1 MGLTRQH
8 RAPGHRE
15 VFRVADMLW
24 PSRQKQGFQRSAWQL
39 LGHLS
44 LGTLIFLV
52 ILFFAWALS
61 FAFKYL
67 NSLSPFPLEIA
78 KLFSKFEIG
87 LFYADIILS
96 GVVLLVGV
104 LRFVWDVIGER
115 D

>member
-1 MGLTRQH
+1 MH
-8 RAPGHRE
+8 
-15 VFRVADMLW
+15 W
-24 PSRQKQGFQRSAWQL
+24 PSRQQRGFQRSAWRL

-44 LGTLIFLV
+44 VGTLIFLV

-61 FAFKYL
+61 FAFSYL

-78 KLFSKFEIG
+78 KLFSKFEID

-104 LRFVWDVIGER
+104 VRFMWDVSRER

>member
-1 MGLTRQH
+1 MH
-8 RAPGHRE
+8 
-15 VFRVADMLW
+15 W
-24 PSRQKQGFQRSAWQL
+24 PSRQKQGFQRSAWRL

-44 LGTLIFLV
+44 VGTLIFLV

-61 FAFKYL
+61 SAFSYL

-78 KLFSKFEIG
+78 KLFSKFEID

-104 LRFVWDVIGER
+104 VRFMWDVSRER

>member
-1 MGLTRQH
+1 MH
-8 RAPGHRE
+8 
-15 VFRVADMLW
+15 W
-24 PSRQKQGFQRSAWQL
+24 PSRQKQGFQRSAWRL

-44 LGTLIFLV
+44 VGTLIFLV
-52 ILFFAWALS
+52 ILFLAWALF

-78 KLFSKFEIG
+78 KLFSKFEID

-104 LRFVWDVIGER
+104 VRFMWDVSRER

>member
-1 MGLTRQH
+1 MH
-8 RAPGHRE
+8 
-15 VFRVADMLW
+15 W
-24 PSRQKQGFQRSAWQL
+24 PSRQSHGFQRSAWRL

-44 LGTLIFLV
+44 VGTLIFLV

-67 NSLSPFPLEIA
+67 NSLNPFPLEIA

-104 LRFVWDVIGER
+104 LQFMWDVVWKR
-115 D
+115 DG

>member
-1 MGLTRQH
+1 MH
-8 RAPGHRE
+8 
-15 VFRVADMLW
+15 W

-44 LGTLIFLV
+44 VGTLIFLV

-61 FAFKYL
+61 LAFKYL

-78 KLFSKFEIG
+78 KLLSKFEIG

>member
-1 MGLTRQH
+1 MSRRARRRQSAGTVGDKAVTSGSCGLDSS
-8 RAPGHRE
+8 AP
-15 VFRVADMLW
+15 
-24 PSRQKQGFQRSAWQL
+24 
-39 LGHLS
+39 

-67 NSLSPFPLEIA
+67 NSLSPFPLEVA
-78 KLFSKFEIG
+78 KLFSEFEIG
-87 LFYADIILS
+87 LFYADVILS

-104 LRFVWDVIGER
+104 LRFIWHVIRER

>member
-1 MGLTRQH
+1 MH
-8 RAPGHRE
+8 
-15 VFRVADMLW
+15 W

-44 LGTLIFLV
+44 VGTLIFLV

-61 FAFKYL
+61 LAFKYL
-67 NSLSPFPLEIA
+67 NFLSPFPPEIA
-78 KLFSKFEIG
+78 KLFSKFEIA

-104 LRFVWDVIGER
+104 LRFVRDVIGER

>member
-1 MGLTRQH
+1 MH
-8 RAPGHRE
+8 
-15 VFRVADMLW
+15 W

-44 LGTLIFLV
+44 VGTLIFLV
-52 ILFFAWALS
+52 ILFLAWALS

-67 NSLSPFPLEIA
+67 NSLSSPFPLEIA
-78 KLFSKFEIG
+78 KLFSEFEIG
-87 LFYADIILS
+87 LFYADVIVS

>member
-1 MGLTRQH
+1 MH
-8 RAPGHRE
+8 
-15 VFRVADMLW
+15 W

-44 LGTLIFLV
+44 VGTLIFLV

-61 FAFKYL
+61 LAFKYL

>member
-1 MGLTRQH
+1 M
-8 RAPGHRE
+8 
-15 VFRVADMLW
+15 
-24 PSRQKQGFQRSAWQL
+24 

-44 LGTLIFLV
+44 VGTLIFLV

-61 FAFKYL
+61 FAFSYL

-78 KLFSKFEIG
+78 KLFSKFEID

-104 LRFVWDVIGER
+104 VRFMWDVSRER

>member
-1 MGLTRQH
+1 MGSVLC
-8 RAPGHRE
+8 
-15 VFRVADMLW
+15 
-24 PSRQKQGFQRSAWQL
+24 
-39 LGHLS
+39 
-44 LGTLIFLV
+44 
-52 ILFFAWALS
+52 
-61 FAFKYL
+61 FKYL

>member
-1 MGLTRQH
+1 MH
-8 RAPGHRE
+8 
-15 VFRVADMLW
+15 W
-24 PSRQKQGFQRSAWQL
+24 PSRQKQGFQRSAWRL

-44 LGTLIFLV
+44 VGTLIFLV

-61 FAFKYL
+61 FAFKYS

-78 KLFSKFEIG
+78 KLFSEFEIG
-87 LFYADIILS
+87 LFYADVIVS

-104 LRFVWDVIGER
+104 LRFMWDVIRER